1 MESHR
6 RDNYRFLQQQQH
18 VWVMGLGCEAFK
30 ETVDN
35 ILEAQL
41 IFETQFPDGAFK
53 KWTPDNTSTSI
64 GINISNRY
72 LETQKPY
79 PQEEASFKKGV
90 NPKGI
95 LTTACTRRN
104 LIHTEDNKVRCFSS
118 IIDDNGERM

>member
-1 MESHR
+1 MPSKHSNLMESHR

-53 KWTPDNTSTSI
+53 KWTPDNMSTSI
-64 GINISNRY
+64 VSTSAITTLKLRSLTHRRKHRLRKGS
-72 LETQKPY
+72 TQKAY
-79 PQEEASFKKGV
+79 
-90 NPKGI
+90 
-95 LTTACTRRN
+95 
-104 LIHTEDNKVRCFSS
+104 
-118 IIDDNGERM
+118 